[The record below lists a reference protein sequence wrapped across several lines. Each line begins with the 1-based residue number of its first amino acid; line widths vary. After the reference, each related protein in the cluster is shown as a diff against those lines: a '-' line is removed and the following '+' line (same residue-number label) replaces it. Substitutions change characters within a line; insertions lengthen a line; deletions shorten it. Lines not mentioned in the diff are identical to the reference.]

1 MGFGRFGERV
11 AKTPMRLFPPSRG
24 GRTVGDQSPPS
35 KPENC
40 HKSHMC
46 EYLSRYIAIFRLE
59 NDFSAQLLY
68 NSALPRQPE
77 FFGKIG
83 IYFRYRAHYP
93 SPPDDVSDEEGGS
106 GDELSED
113 EEDGVSGCE
122 VEVSDEV
129 SDGVDDEDVFSD
141 EVTVDDDP
149 EEDGAELL
157 EDGDE
162 EEDSAD
168 EEL

>member
-1 MGFGRFGERV
+1 M
-11 AKTPMRLFPPSRG
+11 
-24 GRTVGDQSPPS
+24 
-35 KPENC
+35 
-40 HKSHMC
+40 
-46 EYLSRYIAIFRLE
+46 
-59 NDFSAQLLY
+59 
-68 NSALPRQPE
+68 
-77 FFGKIG
+77 
-83 IYFRYRAHYP
+83 
-93 SPPDDVSDEEGGS
+93 SDEAGGS
-106 GDELSED
+106 NDEPSED

-157 EDGDE
+157 EDGDD
-162 EEDSAD
+162 EEDAAD

>member
-1 MGFGRFGERV
+1 M
-11 AKTPMRLFPPSRG
+11 
-24 GRTVGDQSPPS
+24 
-35 KPENC
+35 
-40 HKSHMC
+40 
-46 EYLSRYIAIFRLE
+46 
-59 NDFSAQLLY
+59 
-68 NSALPRQPE
+68 
-77 FFGKIG
+77 
-83 IYFRYRAHYP
+83 
-93 SPPDDVSDEEGGS
+93 SDEAGGS

-157 EDGDE
+157 EDGVDE
-162 EEDSAD
+162 VAAD

>member
-1 MGFGRFGERV
+1 M
-11 AKTPMRLFPPSRG
+11 
-24 GRTVGDQSPPS
+24 
-35 KPENC
+35 
-40 HKSHMC
+40 
-46 EYLSRYIAIFRLE
+46 
-59 NDFSAQLLY
+59 
-68 NSALPRQPE
+68 
-77 FFGKIG
+77 
-83 IYFRYRAHYP
+83 
-93 SPPDDVSDEEGGS
+93 SDEEGGS

-113 EEDGVSGCE
+113 EEDEVSGCE

-157 EDGDE
+157 EDDDE
-162 EEDSAD
+162 EEDAAD